1 MSGDGVIDL
10 PITGQVDAALI
21 RGLIDL
27 GEALKSASTKT
38 EESGAKAER
47 AVVSWS
53 SFTES
58 ARRAADTFNE
68 VHQAITTQVAIINGL
83 IDGVTSLAAEQA
95 RLDSTSAALGLDMDE
110 AAASAGRFADEIDAA
125 RVAGE
130 FHTRQIEL
138 TQPQINALF
147 RVAGA
152 HAQELGVSVGQA
164 ADQLTTALV
173 RGREGGLERFGQSLA
188 GVAGQSH
195 TVEERLQVLVRQA
208 LEVAQGT
215 DDAASSM
222 ERFRDTIDDAK
233 RAAASA
239 FVGEFDR
246 LSQIAAGFDS
256 ANTSATNLNTTM
268 ERIGRTLA
276 AIATRSYAGLRTI
289 GSAFDVVGNY
299 VLEVTGQVRD
309 RSGTDEAVRN
319 FTRRLNAL
327 EGLSEAAPFDGT
339 APASSGEMTFTP
351 AEAGI
356 TSARTPTRRT
366 SSGGASA
373 AVEAR
378 KEELAKLADIR
389 SAEQRARQE
398 ADLRT
403 ASLRQTT
410 EARERERQA
419 ATRDFNSWLAQADA
433 RLQAEKQQE
442 VAKRDRERDEEKRR
456 DTGNRLSEY
465 FTRQM
470 NDANTMADVVEAA
483 YSRMTG
489 AASAHFAALVTGKE
503 TAAQALQ
510 GFVHDTLTAFA
521 ELSAQ
526 QALYELAK
534 GLAALF
540 LNPAEAAAHF
550 GAAALFGGIAA
561 GAGALSQA
569 VPAVQSSGGGSP
581 AGSAAGPNR
590 TSADRRAPSG
600 ESAAP
605 IVVNYYAPV
614 IGGREVTSAEVGVR
628 LGRYD
633 DAAQRTRVQQRAA

>member
-1 MSGDGVIDL
+1 MIDL
-10 PITGQVDAALI
+10 PVTGQVDAALI

-27 GEALKSASTKT
+27 GEALKGASTQA
-38 EESGAKAER
+38 EEGSVKAQR
-47 AVVSWS
+47 ATVSWS
-53 SFTES
+53 SFADG
-58 ARRAADTFNE
+58 ARKAADTFNE
-68 VHQAITTQVAIINGL
+68 VHQAITTQVAMINGL

-95 RLDSTSAALGLDMDE
+95 RLDSTSAALGLDMDQ
-110 AAASAGRFADEIDAA
+110 AAAAAGRFADEVDAA

-130 FHTRQIEL
+130 FHSRQLAL
-138 TQPQINALF
+138 TQPQLDALF
-147 RVAGA
+147 RIAGA

-173 RGREGGLERFGQSLA
+173 RGREGGLERFGQGLA
-188 GVAGQSH
+188 DVAGSSH

-208 LEVAQGT
+208 GEVAQGT

-233 RAAASA
+233 RVAASA

-256 ANTSATNLNTTM
+256 ANTSASNLNATM
-268 ERIGRTLA
+268 ERVGRTLA

-299 VLEVTGQVRD
+299 ILEVTGQVRG

-327 EGLSEAAPFDGT
+327 EGLADAAPLDGT
-339 APASSGEMTFTP
+339 APAASGEMTFSP

-356 TSARTPTRRT
+356 AAPAASARRTP
-366 SSGGASA
+366 SGGGGATA

-378 KEELAKLADIR
+378 KEEIAKLADIR
-389 SAEQRARQE
+389 DAEQRARQE

-403 ASLRQTT
+403 AALRQTT

-419 ATRDFNSWLAQADA
+419 ATRDFNAWLAQADA
-433 RLQAEKQQE
+433 RLQAEKAQE
-442 VAKRDRERDEEKRR
+442 VAKRDRERDETKQR
-456 DTGNRLSEY
+456 DTGNQLRDH
-465 FTRQM
+465 FARQM
-470 NDANTMADVVEAA
+470 RDANTMADVVEGA

-489 AASAHFAALVTGKE
+489 AASAHFGALVTGRE
-503 TAAQALQ
+503 TAGQALQ

-521 ELSAQ
+521 EIAAQ
-526 QALYELAK
+526 QAMFELGK
-534 GLAALF
+534 GFAALF

-550 GAAALFGGIAA
+550 GAAALFGVVAA

-569 VPAVQSSGGGSP
+569 VPATAASGGAGSP

-590 TSADRRAPSG
+590 GANDRRDTSNDN
-600 ESAAP
+600 AAP
-605 IVVNYYAPV
+605 VVVNYYAPV
-614 IGGREVTSAEVGVR
+614 IGGRESTDAEVGVR
-628 LGRYD
+628 LGRFD
-633 DAAQRTRVQQRAA
+633 DAARARRTRRAA